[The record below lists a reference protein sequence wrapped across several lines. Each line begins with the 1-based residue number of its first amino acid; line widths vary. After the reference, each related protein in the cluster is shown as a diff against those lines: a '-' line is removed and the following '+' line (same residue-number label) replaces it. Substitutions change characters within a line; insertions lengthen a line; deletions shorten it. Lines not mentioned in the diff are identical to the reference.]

1 MGVLR
6 TLNRQR
12 PRSNSPWL
20 RSGVLLALVAV
31 GGFVFADRAFYM
43 PSQRKPIPPMIEG
56 VSLAEERIPI
66 GADHLMAWV
75 LEPASGEVRG
85 TVLYSHGNAGNIE
98 NHLGFIDF
106 LPLYGW
112 RLILFD
118 YRGYGAST
126 GGPPTRDKT
135 IEDVHAALDWTL
147 GRFGAPWLVGQS
159 LGASL
164 SIWVGGERSAD
175 IGGVIAV
182 APFTSHRAIAR
193 EALGSTLL
201 LYPLKWP
208 LGFFVSRGGDPID
221 RVADVSP
228 KPLLLVHGEA
238 DDLIPPRMSEE
249 LYQSAREPKRI
260 RMIPRMGHNDDWRSS
275 DPLFVSTILEFLN
288 SPPNSQKPKP

>member
-6 TLNRQR
+6 TLDRNR
-12 PRSNSPWL
+12 PRSN
-20 RSGVLLALVAV
+20 RSWFRIAVTLALFTL
-31 GGFVFADRAFYM
+31 GGFMFADRAFYM
-43 PSQRKPIPPMIEG
+43 PSQRKPIPPTIEG

-75 LEPASGEVRG
+75 LEPASGEAKG

-106 LPLYGW
+106 LPHMGW
-112 RLILFD
+112 RLILYD

-126 GGPPTRDKT
+126 GGPPSRDKT

-147 GRFGAPWLVGQS
+147 GRFGPAWLVGQS

-175 IGGVIAV
+175 IEGVIAV

-221 RVADVSP
+221 RVADISP

-238 DDLIPPRMSEE
+238 DDLIPPWMSEE
-249 LYQSAREPKRI
+249 LFGAAREPKRI
-260 RMIPRMGHNDDWRSS
+260 RMIPRMGHNDGWRDSNPS
-275 DPLFVSTILEFLN
+275 FVSTILEFLE
-288 SPPNSQKPKP
+288 SPPDTQQTKP

>member
-12 PRSNSPWL
+12 PRSNRPWL
-20 RSGVLLALVAV
+20 RSGVLVALVAV
-31 GGFVFADRAFYM
+31 GGFMFADRAFYM
-43 PSQRKPIPPMIEG
+43 PSQRKPIPPRIDGASIEE
-56 VSLAEERIPI
+56 SRIPI
-66 GADHLMAWV
+66 GVDHLSTWV
-75 LEPASGEVRG
+75 IEPVSGEVKG

-106 LPLYGW
+106 LPHRGW
-112 RLILFD
+112 RLILYD
-118 YRGYGAST
+118 YRGYGDST
-126 GGPPTRDKT
+126 GGPPTRQKT

-147 GRFGAPWLVGQS
+147 GRFGATWLVGQS

-175 IGGVIAV
+175 IEGVIAV

-208 LGFFVSRGGDPID
+208 LSLFVSSGGDPID
-221 RVADVSP
+221 RVADISP

-249 LYQSAREPKRI
+249 LFAAAREPKRI
-260 RMIPRMGHNDDWRSS
+260 RTIPRMGHNDGWRDSNPS
-275 DPLFVSTILEFLN
+275 FVSTILEFLE
-288 SPPNSQKPKP
+288 SPPKAQQPKP